1 MLRKI
6 FFLTVLMAA
15 VGSLTGYSQ
24 TNTATA
30 SADAVMSLPVAV
42 NIGNYIE
49 FGGFMPGATPGT
61 VVLPANPNMSRQ
73 ATGGVTLVL
82 AHTSQYGITVVS
94 GEPGSTF
101 TLLLP
106 SDPVSIKL
114 QNNPEIEM
122 TLTNIAY
129 FSYSGVLQ
137 LDEEGYLSI
146 TFGGTLNVGADQTRG
161 DYTGS
166 FEITAAYE

>member
-1 MLRKI
+1 MLRKL

-15 VGSLTGYSQ
+15 AGSFTGYSQ
-24 TNTATA
+24 TNTVTA
-30 SADAVMSLPVAV
+30 SADAEMSLPVAV
-42 NIGNYIE
+42 NIGTYIE
-49 FGGFMPGATPGT
+49 FGGFMPGAYPGT
-61 VVLPANPNMSRQ
+61 VILPANPNQLRS
-73 ATGGVTLVL
+73 ATGGVTLVA
-82 AHTSQYGITVVS
+82 AHTSQLGETVVS
-94 GEPGSTF
+94 GEPGATF

-106 SDPVSIKL
+106 PNPVSIKL

-129 FSYSGVLQ
+129 HSPSGVLQ
-137 LDEEGYLSI
+137 LNQDGYLYLQ
-146 TFGGTLNVGADQTRG
+146 FGGTLNVGANQING

>member
-1 MLRKI
+1 MLRKL

-15 VGSLTGYSQ
+15 AGSFTGYSQ
-24 TNTATA
+24 TNTVTA
-30 SADAVMSLPVAV
+30 SADAEMSLPVAV
-42 NIGNYIE
+42 NIGTYIE

-61 VVLPANPNMSRQ
+61 VILPATPGGSRS
-73 ATGGVTLVL
+73 ATGGVTLVV
-82 AHTSQYGITVVS
+82 AHTSQYGETVVS

-101 TLLLP
+101 TILLP

-114 QNNPEIEM
+114 QTNPAIQM

-129 FSYSGVLQ
+129 YSPSGVLQ
-137 LDEEGYLSI
+137 LDEEGYLNL
-146 TFGGTLNVGADQTRG
+146 TFGGTLNVGANQING